1 MVYEVRQLQEQ
12 DGPAAWRLGS
22 IAFGFHATAM
32 PEKFGTAPGRVAW
45 GAFDGDRLIAK
56 AVDRAQ
62 GQWFGGRIVPT
73 AGVAG
78 VAVAPEVRRGGL
90 GRQVLTRLLAG
101 ARDRGAAIS
110 ALFPSTPYPY
120 RRLGWEEVGA
130 LTYLSVPTSAL
141 AAVRPGPGVTLRPA
155 TADDV
160 RAVRGLY
167 REWARAGTGMMERS
181 GLLYDTAPEELL
193 AAFDGVTVAVNAEGA
208 IDGYATWVRGPDSD
222 PVGRVTA
229 HDLVAATQE
238 ALCALLAM
246 FGGWASVAPVTVL
259 RLGAGDPALLEIP
272 TTLVT
277 EHSRQPWML
286 RLVDAPAAIA
296 ARGWPGHL
304 SGAVDLAL
312 ADPECPWN
320 AGAWRLVLDGGIGRL
335 EPGGSG
341 GTRFTP
347 RGLAV
352 WYAGA
357 ATPAVLRRAGLLAG
371 DAVAD
376 GLLAA
381 ATAGPVPVLHDFF

>member
-1 MVYEVRQLQEQ
+1 MGYEVRRLREQ
-12 DGPAAWRLGS
+12 DGAAAWRLS
-22 IAFGFHATAM
+22 SVAFGFHGSPM
-32 PEKFGTAPGRVAW
+32 PAEFPAVPGRVTW
-45 GAFDGDRLIAK
+45 GVFDGDRLIAK
-56 AVDRAQ
+56 AVDREQ

-73 AGVAG
+73 SGVAG

-101 ARDRGAAIS
+101 ARERGAAVS
-110 ALFPSTPYPY
+110 ALFPSTPHPY

-130 LTYLSVPTSAL
+130 LTYLSVPTAAL
-141 AAVRPGPGVTLRPA
+141 TAVRPSPGVSLRPA

-160 RAVRGLY
+160 RAIEALY
-167 REWARAGTGMMERS
+167 RDWARSGTGMMERS
-181 GLLYDTAPEELL
+181 GPLYDVAPDKLL
-193 AAFDGVTVAVNAEGA
+193 AAFDGVTVAVNEAGGV
-208 IDGYATWVRGPDSD
+208 DGYATWERGPNSD
-222 PVGRVTA
+222 PVARITA
-229 HDLVAATQE
+229 HGLVAATPE

-246 FGGWASVAPVTVL
+246 FGGWASVTPNTVL
-259 RLGAGDPALLEIP
+259 RLGPGDPALLEIP

-277 EHSRQPWML
+277 VDSRQPWML

-304 SGAVDLAL
+304 SGIVDLAL
-312 ADPECPWN
+312 TDPECPWN
-320 AGAWRLVLDGGIGRL
+320 AGSWRLVLDGGLARL

-341 GTRFTP
+341 AVRFTP
-347 RGLAV
+347 RGLAA

-357 ATPAVLRRAGLLAG
+357 ATPSVLRRAGLLSG